1 MANDE
6 RQISAL
12 ERTVKRKAK
21 IIFCI
26 SNPMKRTLQAVAA
39 RNHTTLSD
47 LIRDALLSDMK
58 TNHPEYDR
66 MYQQYLLDE
75 VERMA

>member
-6 RQISAL
+6 RQTSAL

-26 SNPMKRTLQAVAA
+26 SSPMKRTLQAVAA

-47 LIRDALLSDMK
+47 LIRDSLLNNMRD
-58 TNHPEYDR
+58 HYPEYDR